1 MLKADFRK
9 KLFNMTNGNGSNF
22 DSDQFMNESYDFDC
36 YKLESRRSAFF
47 SVKVEKKN
55 DSR

>member
-1 MLKADFRK
+1 
-9 KLFNMTNGNGSNF
+9 MTNGNGSNF